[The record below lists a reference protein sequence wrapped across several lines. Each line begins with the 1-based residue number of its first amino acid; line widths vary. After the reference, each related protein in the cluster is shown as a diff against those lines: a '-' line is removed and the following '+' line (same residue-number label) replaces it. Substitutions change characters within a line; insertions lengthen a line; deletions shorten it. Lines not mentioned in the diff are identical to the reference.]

1 MIRKLLKNLLGENFT
16 ENNAKLAS
24 VNFAIILLMF
34 LLSGIMLFFLPE
46 QISILHTGDTYY
58 PLPSVLA
65 VWLLPII
72 ALVINI
78 SFIKQ
83 KRLSKMNSIV
93 FCYSFSNYDGILYF
107 TDISR
112 KNYEAHTL

>member
-16 ENNAKLAS
+16 ENNAKLAT

-78 SFIKQ
+78 GFIKQ
-83 KRLSKMNSIV
+83 KRLSKMNSV
-93 FCYSFSNYDGILYF
+93 CCSFSNHDGILYF

-112 KNYEAHTL
+112 MNYEAHTL

>member
-1 MIRKLLKNLLGENFT
+1 MIRKMLKSLLGENFT

-24 VNFAIILLMF
+24 VNFAIVLLMF

-46 QISILHTGDTYY
+46 QISILHTGATYY

-78 SFIKQ
+78 GFIKQ

-93 FCYSFSNYDGILYF
+93 FVVLLVIMMTSY
-107 TDISR
+107 ISQI
-112 KNYEAHTL
+112 

>member
-16 ENNAKLAS
+16 ENNAKLAT

-78 SFIKQ
+78 GFIKQ

-93 FCYSFSNYDGILYF
+93 FAVLLVIMMAPIFHRYKPEEL
-107 TDISR
+107 
-112 KNYEAHTL
+112 EAHTL

>member
-16 ENNAKLAS
+16 ENNAKLAT

-78 SFIKQ
+78 GFIKQ
-83 KRLSKMNSIV
+83 KRLSKMKMNSIV
-93 FCYSFSNYDGILYF
+93 FVVLLVIMMASY
-107 TDISR
+107 ISQI
-112 KNYEAHTL
+112 

>member
-58 PLPSVLA
+58 PVSYTHLDVYKRQVASWPNVMSAWSNPS
-65 VWLLPII
+65 
-72 ALVINI
+72 
-78 SFIKQ
+78 
-83 KRLSKMNSIV
+83 
-93 FCYSFSNYDGILYF
+93 
-107 TDISR
+107 
-112 KNYEAHTL
+112 TL